1 VLLSKKFNFL
11 FFKVS
16 KAASTT
22 IEQRLPSEGSQY
34 NEALAD
40 FWNSFSQ
47 AYNTSAGR
55 KYPAVASHIN
65 MRVIKHHNLL
75 PDAVLSKLTKF
86 CFVRN
91 PWDRMVSEFHA
102 RQQVGNSKQSFD
114 EFIRAIPETV
124 NTINQNQFFT
134 DFRHY
139 ARVEHFIPQYDY
151 VFDAEGNKIVDFVGR
166 YENLKEDFETIFRR
180 VYEKECDSN
189 ALSQKVNKTNHDHY
203 SVYYTEELKNIVA
216 QTYAQDI
223 EKFGYS
229 FDGVPNLQAE
239 IEKAWGT

>member
-1 VLLSKKFNFL
+1 MLLSKKFNFL
-11 FFKVS
+11 FLKIA

-22 IEQRLPSEGSQY
+22 VEQRLPSEGVQY

-40 FWNSFSQ
+40 FWKIVSQ
-47 AYNTSAGR
+47 VYNADVTS
-55 KYPAVASHIN
+55 KNPIASHIS
-65 MRVIKHHNLL
+65 MRVIKHHNIL

-91 PWDRMVSEFHA
+91 PWDRMVSEYHWQ
-102 RQQVGNSKQSFD
+102 QQVGNSKQSFD
-114 EFIRAIPETV
+114 DFIRAIPETV
-124 NTINQNQFFT
+124 NAINQNQFFT

-139 ARVEHFIPQYDY
+139 SRVEHFIPQYDY

-180 VYEKECDSN
+180 VYGKECESN
-189 ALSQKVNKTNHDHY
+189 ALSHKVNKTNHDHY

-216 QTYAQDI
+216 QVYEQDI
-223 EKFGYS
+223 EKLGYS
-229 FDGVPNLQAE
+229 FEGVSDLRTE
-239 IEKAWGT
+239 TERIWGI